1 MMVRSSGCAA
11 VDAMDRIRI
20 VGNVIPQSWYREILR
35 DNGKPYLLAVTLLS
49 DIVYWYRPVE
59 ERDESSGY
67 VIGLRKRFRG
77 DLLQKTYEEYAA
89 LYGESKRTI
98 KAALDRLEELG
109 LIRKVFREI
118 KLKNGTRIPN
128 VMYIEIFPDR
138 IEAISHYDIQPSASE
153 PTGQKVE
160 YDIQPSASGPTG
172 QKVEYDIQPSASGPT
187 GQKMEYDIHSSAS
200 GPTDQK
206 MENEEP
212 DAPARRAYIPPQSAG
227 SAGSEGGGAKFC
239 RTPHKILYDH
249 LQNFVPYSAQ
259 DCTHVLQNSGGY
271 PTADVGTNTENTSET
286 TGEII
291 TKNSTEISR
300 GGYSPVQSCQS
311 PAVDNSGNGA
321 WDALMA
327 YARPARVAAREQG
340 QEDRRTDRD
349 LYIGLLRDQVE
360 YGRLLQEDPY
370 GDRINIVDGI
380 LNIIADIA
388 TTDPPDGYERVN
400 GRPYPHE
407 VVKSRLLK
415 MDYETIN
422 HVLDRFK
429 ENKTEIRNMRS
440 YLLTALYNARDEKDI
455 QFQNFFNH
463 TYYGTDWTLQRK

>member
-1 MMVRSSGCAA
+1 MGIRSSGCAA

-20 VGNVIPQSWYREILR
+20 SGNIIPQSWYKEILR
-35 DNGKPYLLAVTLLS
+35 DNGKPYLLAVTLLA

-59 ERDESSGY
+59 DRDESSGY

-77 DLLQKTYEEYAA
+77 DLLQKTYDEYAN

-109 LIRKVFREI
+109 LIRKVFRDI
-118 KLKNGTRIPN
+118 KLKNGTKIPN
-128 VMYIEIFPDR
+128 VMYIEIFPNR
-138 IEAISHYDIQPSASE
+138 IEEISHYDIEPSSLGPSVPKYENDESYVPASE
-153 PTGQKVE
+153 
-160 YDIQPSASGPTG
+160 
-172 QKVEYDIQPSASGPT
+172 
-187 GQKMEYDIHSSAS
+187 
-200 GPTDQK
+200 
-206 MENEEP
+206 
-212 DAPARRAYIPPQSAG
+212 AYIPSQTADLAG
-227 SAGSEGGGAKFC
+227 SDGGGTKFC
-239 RTPHKILYDH
+239 RTSYKKMYDP
-249 LQNFVPYSAQ
+249 LQNFVPYPAQ
-259 DCTHVLQNSGGY
+259 NCTHVLQNSGGY
-271 PTADVGTNTENTSET
+271 PTANVGTNTENTSET
-286 TGEII
+286 TGETE
-291 TKNSTEISR
+291 TKNTAEISR
-300 GGYSPVQSCQS
+300 GGYSPVQSCQA
-311 PAVDNSGNGA
+311 PAMDNSGNGA

-327 YARPARVAAREQG
+327 YSRPARAAAREQG
-340 QEDRRTDRD
+340 QGDRRTDRE

-422 HVLDRFK
+422 HVLERFK

-463 TYYGTDWTLQRK
+463 SYYGTDWTVQRK

>member
-118 KLKNGTRIPN
+118 KLKNGTKIPN

-138 IEAISHYDIQPSASE
+138 IEEISHYDIQPSASE
-153 PTGQKVE
+153 
-160 YDIQPSASGPTG
+160 PTG

-286 TGEII
+286 TGEIK

-300 GGYSPVQSCQS
+300 GGYSPVQSCQA
-311 PAVDNSGNGA
+311 PAMDNSGNGA

-349 LYIGLLRDQVE
+349 LYIGLLREQVE
-360 YGRLLQEDPY
+360 YGRLLQEDPH

-422 HVLDRFK
+422 HVLERFK

-455 QFQNFFNH
+455 QFQNYFNH
-463 TYYGTDWTLQRK
+463 SYYGMDWERKED

>member
-118 KLKNGTRIPN
+118 KLKNGTKIPN

-138 IEAISHYDIQPSASE
+138 IEEISHYDIQPSAS
-153 PTGQKVE
+153 
-160 YDIQPSASGPTG
+160 GPT
-172 QKVEYDIQPSASGPT
+172 D
-187 GQKMEYDIHSSAS
+187 QKMEYDIHSSAS

-212 DAPARRAYIPPQSAG
+212 DAPASSRTYVPSQSAESAGSEAYIPPQSVDSAG
-227 SAGSEGGGAKFC
+227 SRAYIPQQFADSAGSEGGGTKFC
-239 RTPHKILYDH
+239 RTSYKKMYDP
-249 LQNFVPYSAQ
+249 LQNFVPYPAQ
-259 DCTHVLQNSGGY
+259 NCTHVLQNSGGY
-271 PTADVGTNTENTSET
+271 PTANVGTNTENTSET
-286 TGEII
+286 TGETE
-291 TKNSTEISR
+291 TKNTAEISR
-300 GGYSPVQSCQS
+300 GGYSPVQSCQA
-311 PAVDNSGNGA
+311 PAMDNSGNGA

-327 YARPARVAAREQG
+327 YSRPARAAAREQG
-340 QEDRRTDRD
+340 QGDRRTDRE

-422 HVLDRFK
+422 HVLERFK

-463 TYYGTDWTLQRK
+463 SYYGTDWTVQRK